1 MTHNEKIVEAVA
13 RAIDP
18 DCFSDFRRAFD
29 YEMKI
34 SGNVEEARNFAKWS
48 AGAKIDRAKEQACA
62 AITAFQAEAWQGE
75 ETEFEVWQDGMPVAG
90 SSGPRERALA
100 EAMHYAQVYGQDG
113 PVSVCEVVR
122 LSIGFPNPPASP

>member
-1 MTHNEKIVEAVA
+1 MTPNDRIVEAVA
-13 RAIDP
+13 TAIENEIDKVELVSAAPHVICALRANRI
-18 DCFSDFRRAFD
+18 
-29 YEMKI
+29 
-34 SGNVEEARNFAKWS
+34 AR
-48 AGAKIDRAKEQACA
+48 A
-62 AITAFQAEAWQGE
+62 AITAYQAEAWQGE